1 MEYLIETTPLLL
13 TTLLRTLDILSFGE
27 PPMNIQLLLSL
38 LETSLPHDDDPTPT
52 HTFELDK
59 NTASPLKCASPD
71 HSLFTSPQICSSFRP
86 FSGNF

>member
-1 MEYLIETTPLLL
+1 MNSNDRRTLPLGLLKVRILEIAYDMESLIETTPLLL

-52 HTFELDK
+52 HTFELD
-59 NTASPLKCASPD
+59 
-71 HSLFTSPQICSSFRP
+71 
-86 FSGNF
+86 